1 MRIVLKAWPYTSVDF
16 LLGRARDCANEAM
29 RPRAAP
35 IDQAVEGVL
44 SGIYQRHKESGFGR
58 EVDYTVCCR
67 L

>member
-1 MRIVLKAWPYTSVDF
+1 
-16 LLGRARDCANEAM
+16 M

-44 SGIYQRHKESGFGR
+44 SGIYQRYKESGFGR

-67 L
+67 I